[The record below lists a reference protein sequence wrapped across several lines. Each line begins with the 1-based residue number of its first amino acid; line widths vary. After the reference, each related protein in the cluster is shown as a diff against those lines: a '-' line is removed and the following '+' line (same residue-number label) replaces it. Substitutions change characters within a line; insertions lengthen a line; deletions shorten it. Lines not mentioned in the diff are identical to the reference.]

1 MTDNIER
8 SETAADDIAKR
19 DSSGKESSGENKIS
33 LDNNIDIRNTIMVV
47 DDDPYMFNVLADF
60 LKEAGYKVVLATKAE
75 TVFESIKTGLPDI
88 ILLDINLPGIT
99 GFEIA
104 ARLKSNQRT
113 AGVPVIFM
121 SVRTDAKDKVRAFD
135 LGAVDYM
142 TKPLNL
148 EEAAARINTHLTIRN
163 LQKSLEEK
171 NARLSREISERKKM
185 EEALRKS
192 EEQIK
197 TQLNEK
203 EVLLKEI
210 HHRVKNNL
218 QIINS
223 LLNLQSRNI
232 TDEDSLD
239 VFEKCKNRIDSI
251 ALVHEKLYQSE
262 DLANID
268 FGEYVNTLA
277 VRLFDA
283 YASRL
288 PKVEL
293 KADVD
298 KLFLQVNKAI
308 PCALAVNELVM
319 NSIKHAFPGSRA
331 GEISVNL
338 KILDNKKVSLTVMDD
353 GVGLP
358 ADFAIDTP
366 NTLGMQIINALVGQL
381 HGSLRVEK
389 GHGTTFIIDFPM
401 SGEKDL

>member
-1 MTDNIER
+1 MTNNIER
-8 SETAADDIAKR
+8 SETAANDVTKR
-19 DSSGKESSGENKIS
+19 DSSQERSSYENKIS
-33 LDNNIDIRNTIMVV
+33 TDINIDIRNTIMVV

-60 LKEAGYKVVLATKAE
+60 LKEAGYKVLLATKAE
-75 TVFESIKTGLPDI
+75 TVFELIKTTIPDI

-104 ARLKSNQRT
+104 ARLKSNKRT
-113 AGVPVIFM
+113 ASTPVIFM
-121 SVRTDAKDKVRAFD
+121 SVRTDSKDKVRAFD

-171 NARLSREISERKKM
+171 NARLSREIAERKKV

-192 EEQIK
+192 EDQIK
-197 TQLNEK
+197 TQLKEK

-232 TDEDSLD
+232 TDPESLD

-262 DLANID
+262 DLANVD
-268 FGEYVNTLA
+268 FGEYVKTLT

-293 KADVD
+293 KSDVD

-308 PCALAVNELVM
+308 PCALAINELVM
-319 NSIKHAFPGSRA
+319 NSIKHAFPGGRQ
-331 GEISVNL
+331 GEISVKL
-338 KILDNKKVSLTVMDD
+338 KALDNKNTSLIVADN
-353 GVGLP
+353 GIGLP
-358 ADFAIDTP
+358 EDFDIETP

-381 HGSLRVEK
+381 HGVLRVEK
-389 GHGTTFIIDFPM
+389 DKGTSFVIEFPM
-401 SGEKDL
+401 SSEKDR

>member
-8 SETAADDIAKR
+8 SETAADDNAKR